1 MQLKT
6 LSLNKA
12 LYSNLS
18 RSIIFLTI
26 INIICTFI
34 LVPFSYI
41 IAHLDNNT
49 APHDHSKYLIGELA
63 TMPIYFFGT
72 MAYALLC
79 AAFLTYYFKS
89 QAASDFIHSLPIR
102 RERVLTTVYAVFF
115 SHLLVNLLV
124 NGLITWIIGVKY
136 TSIDIEKIVI
146 WILINLVIDF
156 FIFTITMLFGL
167 FINNMLNHL
176 ISSIILIASPLILG
190 TMVYTTHM
198 FMFKGLESYPEKL
211 MMNLTVPF
219 RFLGNI
225 MNDKL
230 DFKYLLIV
238 LIVSIV
244 IFLLNFIIYRKRKNE
259 RINEAY
265 ATNYAHFI
273 VFFISMLIATL
284 LGGIIFNSI
293 FNEQKL
299 ITIFIYI
306 VSFTLIYIFLEMIA
320 QKSVRIQFD
329 RKLYA
334 MTLGLIAVSIL
345 GIYIS
350 GQMRENYVP
359 EAESVKSVQTSF
371 NENDHSLEDGI
382 LSKAAVTDKKFIQDV
397 IDGHKDLVKAKRAT
411 ANSNTQVP
419 VDITYI
425 MNDGRKINRHYYVD
439 DNTFNRYMKNVATKE
454 NAETITNYINW
465 DKLMKKSVTLNI
477 ETSDNSFAG
486 QDLSERQKELLKPL
500 LIEKYKK
507 SYDEK
512 GDIPF
517 NNTVLN
523 LVFSEND
530 MGFNEDSLYISLYD
544 TEILRYLV
552 KEKLI
557 TNLSSALP
565 LGNIYDLGDKSNY
578 KKIKTTQDV
587 DVKQLDFAKKI
598 NRNQFKEKFNE
609 NGANSNGNHL
619 YYFDGGFQFVLMN
632 N

>member
-102 RERVLTTVYAVFF
+102 RERVLTTVYAVFV

-156 FIFTITMLFGL
+156 FVFTITMLFGL

-371 NENDHSLEDGI
+371 NENDHLLEDGI
-382 LSKAAVTDKKFIQDV
+382 LSKAAVPDKKFIQDV

-419 VDITYI
+419 VDITYK

-439 DNTFNRYMKNVATKE
+439 ENTFNRYMKNVATKE

-557 TNLSSALP
+557 SNLSSALP